1 MIANRGKLRPAEP
14 ISGTASTQNLVRDD
28 QIRNDDLLNII
39 SRRTYM
45 GMPMRTKSKVKQQ
58 CGLFFKDGE
67 LILSKR
73 FPNNR
78 RLLHEVYVA
87 AREYARQFQQHK
99 RD

>member
-1 MIANRGKLRPAEP
+1 
-14 ISGTASTQNLVRDD
+14 
-28 QIRNDDLLNII
+28 
-39 SRRTYM
+39 M